1 MPRCDFDA
9 PLSLV
14 FGLARISAPC
24 SFRLLSKRRLSS
36 VPPSKAYLR
45 HGEHVLELSTCPKEI
60 PQDERN
66 DGALCQAVHTP
77 LLLTSIERSRDART
91 MNGHSRH
98 QDEGELVEYE
108 ENDPLL
114 RGSDP
119 FTHILNDEPCLP
131 NPHASLP
138 VYTNIHM
145 VRREIIDH
153 IDDPYSLEQL
163 RAPRLNTLVMRPLVD
178 RFYALQDISIV
189 YSLLVNR
196 VQFLREQT
204 YHAHHQT
211 VNITRATL
219 CELLASRLLRK
230 YDEDNAGHAGLLLLA
245 NILVAG
251 FEPFQNA
258 PMGIIHE
265 EQLAGGR
272 ATSKKGGYERKST
285 ALELAIISES
295 KHLLSSSAC
304 QKLVEAVYDGR
315 VVYTPVSFI
324 DILPDHYKHR
334 HISLYHPSKAPLL
347 NQYRLI
353 VPRIRNVLDICQFIV
368 LLTLYLM
375 VMKHHKHSHM
385 TAPEVAFCVYACGW
399 VLDEFASMLEHG
411 WQVYTQN
418 LWSFLD
424 FTFAL
429 IFLLYFGFRVHDLAT
444 GIAAT
449 QHRGLDILATGA
461 PVLIPRL
468 AFNLMSENILFV
480 SLRAMM
486 SDFTLLT
493 VLAAWTFGGF
503 LLGLVWL
510 TNGEHHPIT
519 IAKWM
524 LWVWFG
530 LDGTGIQQSLSFH
543 WLLGPILM
551 VTFTFLGNTL
561 FLTIVV
567 AMLSNTFATIVANS
581 TAEIQFRRAVLT
593 FEGVKSDA
601 IFAYQPPC
609 NLLALFLLWPL
620 KLAVSPRWFHK
631 LNVTFV
637 RILNAPLLL
646 IIAWYERHYL
656 WSTPRFVHTSLA
668 RHRNKITSWG
678 FAKLSVH
685 GGIQACFEVEPPQ
698 ATTDAIDHMVE
709 HGTEAAEENSLQALK
724 QGGTGSRSS
733 IKDQK
738 RIRSESVASA
748 NGFTEHLTS
757 FLQNDKDGS
766 VRQRIQALEA
776 SNQRIES
783 MLRTL
788 CPNSSSNEEGSAT

>member
-1 MPRCDFDA
+1 MTRP
-9 PLSLV
+9 
-14 FGLARISAPC
+14 
-24 SFRLLSKRRLSS
+24 
-36 VPPSKAYLR
+36 
-45 HGEHVLELSTCPKEI
+45 HGQQYP
-60 PQDERN
+60 DEF
-66 DGALCQAVHTP
+66 T
-77 LLLTSIERSRDART
+77 
-91 MNGHSRH
+91 
-98 QDEGELVEYE
+98 EYD

-114 RGSDP
+114 DGSDP
-119 FTHILNDEPCLP
+119 FSHVTNDEPCRP
-131 NPHASLP
+131 DPHGDLP
-138 VYTNIHM
+138 VYTTIHV
-145 VRREIIDH
+145 VRKEILDH
-153 IDDPYSLEQL
+153 IDDPYNLEQL
-163 RAPRLNTLVMRPLVD
+163 RAPRLNTLVIRPLVD
-178 RFYALQDISIV
+178 QFYNQNDISIV
-189 YSLLVNR
+189 YCLLVNR

-230 YDEDNAGHAGLLLLA
+230 YDEDNPGHEGLLLLA

-258 PMGIIHE
+258 PEEILHE
-265 EQLAGGR
+265 EHLSSPR
-272 ATSKKGGYERKST
+272 KGGYERKSN

-324 DILPDHYKHR
+324 DILPDKYKHR

-353 VPRIRNVLDICQFIV
+353 VPRTRNLLDICQFIA
-368 LLTLYLM
+368 LLTLYLL
-375 VMKHHKHSHM
+375 VMKHHKHSHI
-385 TAPEVAFCVYACGW
+385 TVPEIAFCIYACGW

-424 FTFAL
+424 FMFAL
-429 IFLLYFGFRVHDLAT
+429 IFLLYFVLRVHDLSA
-444 GIAAT
+444 GITAT
-449 QHRGLDILATGA
+449 QHRALDILATGA

-493 VLAAWTFGGF
+493 LLAAWTFGGF

-510 TNGEHHPIT
+510 IDGEQHPIT

-601 IFAYQPPC
+601 IFAYQPPF

-646 IIAWYERHYL
+646 IVAWYERRYL
-656 WSTPRFVHTSLA
+656 WDKPRFVQNGIA
-668 RHRNKITSWG
+668 RPRHKLKSWG

-685 GGIQACFEVEPPQ
+685 GGIQACFEFDPPQ
-698 ATTDAIDHMVE
+698 ITKNAIDSLAEHEPNRVE
-709 HGTEAAEENSLQALK
+709 ESSLKAPQRS
-724 QGGTGSRSS
+724 GVESRSS
-733 IKDQK
+733 IKDHK
-738 RIRSESVASA
+738 RIRSESVTSA
-748 NGFTEHLTS
+748 NGFAEHLTT
-757 FLQNDKDGS
+757 FFQNDKEGS
-766 VRQRIQALEA
+766 LKHRIQALEE
-776 SNQRIES
+776 SNKRIEH
-783 MLRTL
+783 MLQSL
-788 CPNSSSNEEGSAT
+788 CGDASSNKEP

>member
-1 MPRCDFDA
+1 MT
-9 PLSLV
+9 
-14 FGLARISAPC
+14 
-24 SFRLLSKRRLSS
+24 
-36 VPPSKAYLR
+36 R
-45 HGEHVLELSTCPKEI
+45 HP
-60 PQDERN
+60 
-66 DGALCQAVHTP
+66 
-77 LLLTSIERSRDART
+77 
-91 MNGHSRH
+91 GHHRQQSYN
-98 QDEGELVEYE
+98 EYTEYE
-108 ENDPLL
+108 EYDPLL
-114 RGSDP
+114 NGGDVFS
-119 FTHILNDEPCLP
+119 HVVNDEPCRP
-131 NPHASLP
+131 DPHGSLP
-138 VYTNIHM
+138 VYTTIHM

-163 RAPRLNTLVMRPLVD
+163 RAPRLNTLVIRPLVD
-178 RFYALQDISIV
+178 LFYNQKDISIV
-189 YSLLVNR
+189 YCILVNK

-230 YDEDNAGHAGLLLLA
+230 FDEDNPGHAGLLLLA

-258 PMGIIHE
+258 PEEIIHE
-265 EQLAGGR
+265 EHLIPAW
-272 ATSKKGGYERKST
+272 APPKKGGYDRKSN

-324 DILPDHYKHR
+324 DILPDKYKHR

-347 NQYRLI
+347 NQYRLVI
-353 VPRIRNVLDICQFIV
+353 PRIRNVLDICQFIM
-368 LLTLYLM
+368 LLTLYLL
-375 VMKHHKHSHM
+375 VMKHHKHSHI
-385 TAPEVAFCVYACGW
+385 TVPEFAFCLYACGW
-399 VLDEFASMLEHG
+399 VLDEFASMVEHG

-424 FTFAL
+424 FMFAL
-429 IFLLYFGFRVHDLAT
+429 IFLLYFGLRMHDLALGT
-444 GIAAT
+444 TAS
-449 QHRGLDILATGA
+449 QHRALDILATGA

-493 VLAAWTFGGF
+493 LLAAWTFGGF

-510 TNGEHHPIT
+510 TNGQHHPIT

-567 AMLSNTFATIVANS
+567 AMLSNTFAIIVSNS

-601 IFAYQPPC
+601 IFAYQPPF

-631 LNVTFV
+631 LNVAFV

-646 IIAWYERHYL
+646 LIAWYERQYL
-656 WSTPRFVHTSLA
+656 WSAPRFVDAGIA
-668 RHRNKITSWG
+668 RPRNKLTSWG
-678 FAKLSVH
+678 LAKLSVH
-685 GGIQACFEVEPPQ
+685 GGIQACFEFEPPP
-698 ATTDAIDHMVE
+698 ATKDAIGHMVE
-709 HGTEAAEENSLQALK
+709 HEPNGTEESSPHAPQR
-724 QGGTGSRSS
+724 GGTESRSS

-748 NGFTEHLTS
+748 NEHLATY
-757 FLQNDKDGS
+757 LQNHKEGS
-766 VRQRIQALEA
+766 VRNRIQALEE
-776 SNQRIES
+776 SNKRIEQ
-783 MLRTL
+783 MLQSL
-788 CPNSSSNEEGSAT
+788 CDNTSNIEEV

>member
-1 MPRCDFDA
+1 M
-9 PLSLV
+9 
-14 FGLARISAPC
+14 
-24 SFRLLSKRRLSS
+24 
-36 VPPSKAYLR
+36 
-45 HGEHVLELSTCPKEI
+45 
-60 PQDERN
+60 
-66 DGALCQAVHTP
+66 
-77 LLLTSIERSRDART
+77 T
-91 MNGHSRH
+91 MHH
-98 QDEGELVEYE
+98 EEEDYDVEFTEFE

-114 RGSDP
+114 NTND
-119 FTHILNDEPCLP
+119 ILPHAINDEPLRP
-131 NPHASLP
+131 DPHGSLP
-138 VYTNIHM
+138 VYTTIHM
-145 VRREIIDH
+145 VRKEIVDH

-163 RAPRLNTLVMRPLVD
+163 RAPRLNTLVIRPLVD
-178 RFYALQDISIV
+178 RFYEQQDISIV
-189 YSLLVNR
+189 YCLLVNR

-211 VNITRATL
+211 VNITRAIL
-219 CELLASRLLRK
+219 CELLASRLLRR
-230 YDEDNAGHAGLLLLA
+230 YDEDNPGHAGLLLLA
-245 NILVAG
+245 NVLVAG

-258 PMGIIHE
+258 PQEIIQE
-265 EQLAGGR
+265 EHL
-272 ATSKKGGYERKST
+272 TPVSLPPKKGGYERKSN

-324 DILPDHYKHR
+324 DILPDKYKHR

-353 VPRIRNVLDICQFIV
+353 VPRIRNVLDIGQFIV
-368 LLTLYLM
+368 LLTLYLL
-375 VMKHHKHSHM
+375 VMKHHKHGRM
-385 TAPEVAFCVYACGW
+385 TVPEVAFCLYACGW
-399 VLDEFASMLEHG
+399 VLDEFASMVEHG

-424 FTFAL
+424 FMFGL
-429 IFLLYFGFRVHDLAT
+429 IFLLYFVLRIHDLGA
-444 GIAAT
+444 GIAAK
-449 QHRGLDILATGA
+449 QHRALDILATGA

-493 VLAAWTFGGF
+493 LLAAWTFGGF

-510 TNGEHHPIT
+510 TNGQHHPIT

-567 AMLSNTFATIVANS
+567 AMLSNTFSTIVANS

-601 IFAYQPPC
+601 IFAYQPPI
-609 NLLALFLLWPL
+609 NLLALFVLWPL

-631 LNVTFV
+631 FHVTFV
-637 RILNAPLLL
+637 RIVNAPLLL
-646 IIAWYERHYL
+646 IIAWYERRYL
-656 WSTPRFVHTSLA
+656 WSAPRFVHTGIA
-668 RHRNKITSWG
+668 RPRHKLTSWG

-685 GGIQACFEVEPPQ
+685 GGIQACFEFEPPQ
-698 ATTDAIDHMVE
+698 KTKDAIDHMTE
-709 HGTEAAEENSLQALK
+709 HQSKDAEQ
-724 QGGTGSRSS
+724 SRVQSPQRRATDSRGS
-733 IKDQK
+733 IKEQK
-738 RIRSESVASA
+738 RIRTESVSSA
-748 NGFTEHLTS
+748 RPFAVQAQDFFQL
-757 FLQNDKDGS
+757 DKEGS
-766 VRQRIQALEA
+766 VKNRIQALEE
-776 SNQRIES
+776 SNQRIEQ
-783 MLRTL
+783 MLRSL
-788 CPNSSSNEEGSAT
+788 CGDTSSKDEE

>member
-1 MPRCDFDA
+1 MSSHGHHQRNPNDDD
-9 PLSLV
+9 
-14 FGLARISAPC
+14 
-24 SFRLLSKRRLSS
+24 LL
-36 VPPSKAYLR
+36 
-45 HGEHVLELSTCPKEI
+45 
-60 PQDERN
+60 
-66 DGALCQAVHTP
+66 
-77 LLLTSIERSRDART
+77 
-91 MNGHSRH
+91 
-98 QDEGELVEYE
+98 EYE

-114 RGSDP
+114 EGSDP
-119 FTHILNDEPCLP
+119 FTHIISDEPCRP
-131 NPHASLP
+131 NQHGSLP

-163 RAPRLNTLVMRPLVD
+163 RAPRLNTLVLRPLVD
-178 RFYALQDISIV
+178 RFYNQRFHDQRDISIV
-189 YSLLVNR
+189 YCLLVNR

-204 YHAHHQT
+204 YYGHHQT

-219 CELLASRLLRK
+219 CELLASRLLRR
-230 YDEDNAGHAGLLLLA
+230 YDEDNPGRAGLLLLA
-245 NILVAG
+245 DILVTG
-251 FEPFQNA
+251 FEPFQDA
-258 PMGIIHE
+258 PEEIIE
-265 EQLAGGR
+265 EEHLAPAR
-272 ATSKKGGYERKST
+272 ATSARGGYERKST

-324 DILPDHYKHR
+324 DILPDKYKHQ
-334 HISLYHPSKAPLL
+334 HISLYHPRKAPLL

-353 VPRIRNVLDICQFIV
+353 IPRIRNVLDICQFVI
-368 LLTLYLM
+368 LLILYLLL
-375 VMKHHKHSHM
+375 MKHHEYSHM
-385 TAPEVAFCVYACGW
+385 TIFEVAFCVYASGW
-399 VLDEFASMLEHG
+399 VLDEFASMVEHG

-429 IFLLYFGFRVHDLAT
+429 IFLLYLLLRTLDLAS
-444 GIAAT
+444 GAAAT
-449 QHRGLDILATGA
+449 QHRALDILATGA

-486 SDFTLLT
+486 SDFILLT
-493 VLAAWTFGGF
+493 VIAVWTFGGF

-510 TNGEHHPIT
+510 TNGEQHPVT

-530 LDGTGIQQSLSFH
+530 LDGTGIQESLSLH

-601 IFAYQPPC
+601 IFAYQPPF

-620 KLAVSPRWFHK
+620 KLAVTPRWFHK

-646 IIAWYERHYL
+646 VIAWYERNYL
-656 WSTPRFVHTSLA
+656 WSTPRLVYTGLA
-668 RHRNKITSWG
+668 RHRNRLKSWG
-678 FAKLSVH
+678 LAKLSVH
-685 GGIQACFEVEPPQ
+685 GGIQACFEVDPPQ
-698 ATTDAIDHMVE
+698 GTKDAIDDIIGN
-709 HGTEAAEENSLQALK
+709 GTDAAEEHRLQTPK
-724 QGGTGSRSS
+724 QAGNESRSS
-733 IKDQK
+733 IKEHK
-738 RIRSESVASA
+738 RVRTESVTSA
-748 NGFTEHLTS
+748 NGFTEHLTN
-757 FLQNDKDGS
+757 FLQNDKEGS
-766 VRQRIQALEA
+766 VKHRMEALEE
-776 SNQRIES
+776 SNRRIEL

-788 CPNSSSNEEGSAT
+788 CPDPLSNGE

>member
-1 MPRCDFDA
+1 M
-9 PLSLV
+9 
-14 FGLARISAPC
+14 
-24 SFRLLSKRRLSS
+24 
-36 VPPSKAYLR
+36 
-45 HGEHVLELSTCPKEI
+45 
-60 PQDERN
+60 DEE
-66 DGALCQAVHTP
+66 D
-77 LLLTSIERSRDART
+77 D
-91 MNGHSRH
+91 
-98 QDEGELVEYE
+98 LVEYEGDE

-114 RGSDP
+114 DGSDP
-119 FTHILNDEPCLP
+119 FSHITNNEPCQP
-131 NPHASLP
+131 DPHAALP

-145 VRREIIDH
+145 VRREVIDH
-153 IDDPYSLEQL
+153 IDDPYNLEQL
-163 RAPRLNTLVMRPLVD
+163 RAPRMNALMVRPMVD
-178 RFYALQDISIV
+178 RLYALNDISIV
-189 YSLLVNR
+189 YCLLVNK

-211 VNITRATL
+211 VNITRAIL
-219 CELLASRLLRK
+219 CEILANRVLRK
-230 YDEDNAGHAGLLLLA
+230 FDEDNPGHAGLLLLA

-258 PMGIIHE
+258 PAAVVSEGHSRPTWVV
-265 EQLAGGR
+265 QR
-272 ATSKKGGYERKST
+272 RGGYERQST

-324 DILPDHYKHR
+324 EILPDHYKHK
-334 HISLYHPSKAPLL
+334 HISLYHPRKAPLL

-353 VPRIRNVLDICQFIV
+353 VPRTRNILDLGQFVV
-368 LLTLYLM
+368 LLTLYLL
-375 VMKHHKHSHM
+375 VMKHHEHSHV
-385 TAPEVAFCVYACGW
+385 TLPEIAFCIYASGW

-429 IFLLYFGFRVHDLAT
+429 IFILYLVLRIHDLAA
-444 GIAAT
+444 GVAGT

-486 SDFTLLT
+486 SNFTLLT
-493 VLAAWTFGGF
+493 FLAVWTFGGF
-503 LLGLVWL
+503 LLGMVWL
-510 TNGEHHPIT
+510 TDGEHHPVT

-530 LDGTGIQQSLSFH
+530 LDGTGIQESLTLH

-551 VTFTFLGNTL
+551 VTFTVLGNTL

-581 TAEIQFRRAVLT
+581 TAEVQFRRAVLT

-601 IFAYQPPC
+601 IFAYQPPF
-609 NLLALFLLWPL
+609 NLLALLLMWPL
-620 KLAVSPRWFHK
+620 KLVASPRWFHK

-637 RILNAPLLL
+637 RIINAPLLL
-646 IIAWYERHYL
+646 VISWYERHYL
-656 WSTPRFVHTSLA
+656 WKATHFFHGSIVKPRNRLA
-668 RHRNKITSWG
+668 SWG
-678 FAKLSVH
+678 FNKLSVH
-685 GGIQACFEVEPPQ
+685 GGIEACFEVEPPQ
-698 ATTDAIDHMVE
+698 LIVDAIDRMIAND
-709 HGTEAAEENSLQALK
+709 TDKAEDHIRLGSR
-724 QGGTGSRSS
+724 QGGGDSRGSL
-733 IKDQK
+733 KDQK
-738 RIRSESVASA
+738 RIRTESTASA
-748 NGFTEHLTS
+748 NAFTEHLAS
-757 FLQNDKDGS
+757 LLHDDNEGS
-766 VRQRIQALEA
+766 AKNRLQALEE
-776 SNQRIES
+776 STKRIEQ
-783 MLRTL
+783 MLQSL
-788 CPNSSSNEEGSAT
+788 CADTSSHEET

>member
-1 MPRCDFDA
+1 MTR
-9 PLSLV
+9 
-14 FGLARISAPC
+14 RIG
-24 SFRLLSKRRLSS
+24 
-36 VPPSKAYLR
+36 
-45 HGEHVLELSTCPKEI
+45 HHDDDELI
-60 PQDERN
+60 
-66 DGALCQAVHTP
+66 
-77 LLLTSIERSRDART
+77 
-91 MNGHSRH
+91 
-98 QDEGELVEYE
+98 EYE

-114 RGSDP
+114 NGNDP
-119 FTHILNDEPCLP
+119 FTPVVNEEPCGP
-131 NPHASLP
+131 DPHGSWP

-145 VRREIIDH
+145 VRKEIIDH

-163 RAPRLNTLVMRPLVD
+163 RAPRLNTLVIRPLLD
-178 RFYALQDISIV
+178 RFYKRRDRSIV
-189 YSLLVNR
+189 YCLLVNR

-219 CELLASRLLRK
+219 CELLASRLLRR
-230 YDEDNAGHAGLLLLA
+230 YDEDTPGHDGLRLLA

-258 PMGIIHE
+258 PEDIIDE
-265 EQLAGGR
+265 EQLTPAR
-272 ATSKKGGYERKST
+272 STSKRGGYERKST

-324 DILPDHYKHR
+324 DILPDTYKHQ

-347 NQYRLI
+347 NQYRLTI
-353 VPRIRNVLDICQFIV
+353 PRIRNALDICQFIV
-368 LLTLYLM
+368 LLTLYLL
-375 VMKHHKHSHM
+375 VMKHHKHSYM
-385 TAPEVAFCVYACGW
+385 AVPEVAFCVYACGW
-399 VLDEFASMLEHG
+399 VLDEFASMVEHG

-429 IFLLYFGFRVHDLAT
+429 IFLLYFLLRIHDLST

-449 QHRGLDILATGA
+449 QHRALDILATGA

-486 SDFTLLT
+486 SDFALLT
-493 VLAAWTFGGF
+493 VLAVWTFGGF

-510 TNGEHHPIT
+510 TNGEHHPVT

-530 LDGTGIQQSLSFH
+530 LDGTGIQESLSFH

-567 AMLSNTFATIVANS
+567 ATLSNTFATIVANS

-601 IFAYQPPC
+601 IFAYQPPF
-609 NLLALFLLWPL
+609 NLVALFLLWPL
-620 KLAVSPRWFHK
+620 KLAVTPRWFHK

-656 WSTPRFVHTSLA
+656 
-668 RHRNKITSWG
+668 ITSWG
-678 FAKLSVH
+678 LAKLSVH
-685 GGIQACFEVEPPQ
+685 GGIQACFEVDPPQ
-698 ATTDAIDHMVE
+698 ETKNAIENMVE
-709 HGTEAAEENSLQALK
+709 NGPETGGDDSVQAPPAE
-724 QGGTGSRSS
+724 GPGSRSS
-733 IKDQK
+733 IKEQR
-738 RIRSESVASA
+738 RIRTESVASA
-748 NGFTEHLTS
+748 NGFTEHLANL
-757 FLQNDKDGS
+757 FQDGKEGS
-766 VRQRIQALEA
+766 VKHRIQALEE
-776 SNQRIES
+776 SNKRIES

-788 CPNSSSNEEGSAT
+788 CPDSPSNED

>member
-1 MPRCDFDA
+1 M
-9 PLSLV
+9 
-14 FGLARISAPC
+14 ARHTHI
-24 SFRLLSKRRLSS
+24 
-36 VPPSKAYLR
+36 LR
-45 HGEHVLELSTCPKEI
+45 DRH
-60 PQDERN
+60 DE
-66 DGALCQAVHTP
+66 D
-77 LLLTSIERSRDART
+77 
-91 MNGHSRH
+91 
-98 QDEGELVEYE
+98 LVEYE

-114 RGSDP
+114 EASDP
-119 FTHILNDEPCLP
+119 LTHIINDEPLRP
-131 NPHASLP
+131 DPHSALP

-145 VRREIIDH
+145 VRKEIIDH

-163 RAPRLNTLVMRPLVD
+163 RAPRLNSLVLRPLVD
-178 RFYALQDISIV
+178 RFYNQQDISIV
-189 YSLLVNR
+189 YCLLVNR
-196 VQFLREQT
+196 VQFLREQS

-230 YDEDNAGHAGLLLLA
+230 YDEDNPGHAGLLLLA
-245 NILVAG
+245 NVLVAG

-258 PMGIIHE
+258 PEELIDE
-265 EQLAGGR
+265 EQLTPAR
-272 ATSKKGGYERKST
+272 TTSKRGGYERKST

-304 QKLVEAVYDGR
+304 QKLVEAVYVGR

-324 DILPDHYKHR
+324 DILPDNYKHK

-353 VPRIRNVLDICQFIV
+353 IPRIRNILDIGQFIV
-368 LLTLYLM
+368 LLTLYLL
-375 VMKHHKHSHM
+375 VMKHHKHSHV
-385 TAPEVAFCVYACGW
+385 TPVEVTFCVYACGW
-399 VLDEFASMLEHG
+399 VLDEFASMVEHG

-424 FTFAL
+424 FMFAL
-429 IFLLYFGFRVHDLAT
+429 IFLLYLFFRVHDLGS

-486 SDFTLLT
+486 SDFTMLT
-493 VLAAWTFGGF
+493 ILAAWTFGGF

-530 LDGTGIQQSLSFH
+530 LDGTGIQESLSFH

-581 TAEIQFRRAVLT
+581 TAEIQFRRAVLV

-601 IFAYQPPC
+601 IFAYQPPF

-620 KLAVSPRWFHK
+620 KLAVTPRWFHK

-646 IIAWYERHYL
+646 VIAWYERHYL
-656 WSTPRFVHTSLA
+656 WSTSHEHTSLA
-668 RHRNKITSWG
+668 RHRNKLTSWG
-678 FAKLSVH
+678 LATLSVH

-698 ATTDAIDHMVE
+698 ATRDAINHVAEYENAAVE
-709 HGTEAAEENSLQALK
+709 DD
-724 QGGTGSRSS
+724 GSRYPLQRATGARGS
-733 IKDQK
+733 IKDQR
-738 RIRSESVASA
+738 RIRTESVASA
-748 NGFTEHLTS
+748 NGFTEHLTN
-757 FLQNDKDGS
+757 FFHTDKDGS
-766 VRQRIQALEA
+766 VTQRIQGLEE
-776 SNQRIES
+776 SNKRIES
-783 MLRTL
+783 MLRSL
-788 CPNSSSNEEGSAT
+788 CPDTTSNED

>member
-1 MPRCDFDA
+1 MT
-9 PLSLV
+9 
-14 FGLARISAPC
+14 
-24 SFRLLSKRRLSS
+24 
-36 VPPSKAYLR
+36 R
-45 HGEHVLELSTCPKEI
+45 HGEHHGEQSQVE
-60 PQDERN
+60 DEF
-66 DGALCQAVHTP
+66 T
-77 LLLTSIERSRDART
+77 EY
-91 MNGHSRH
+91 
-98 QDEGELVEYE
+98 DES
-108 ENDPLL
+108 DPLL
-114 RGSDP
+114 DGTDVFS
-119 FTHILNDEPCLP
+119 HIVNNEPCRP
-131 NPHASLP
+131 SPHASLP
-138 VYTNIHM
+138 VYTTIHM
-145 VRREIIDH
+145 VRREVLDH
-153 IDDPYSLEQL
+153 IDDPYSLDQL
-163 RAPRLNTLVMRPLVD
+163 RAPRLNTLVLRPLVD
-178 RFYALQDISIV
+178 RFYAQQDISIV
-189 YSLLVNR
+189 YCLLVNR

-230 YDEDNAGHAGLLLLA
+230 YDEDNPGHSGLLLLA

-258 PMGIIHE
+258 PKDIIHE
-265 EQLAGGR
+265 EHPTPAW
-272 ATSKKGGYERKST
+272 TSPRKGGYERKST

-324 DILPDHYKHR
+324 DILPDKYKHK
-334 HISLYHPSKAPLL
+334 HISLYHPRKAPLL

-353 VPRIRNVLDICQFIV
+353 VPRIRNVLDIGQFIV
-368 LLTLYLM
+368 LLTLYLL
-375 VMKHHKHSHM
+375 VMKHHQHSHI
-385 TAPEVAFCVYACGW
+385 TLPEIVFCLYACGW

-424 FTFAL
+424 FMFAL
-429 IFLLYFGFRVHDLAT
+429 IFILYFLLRVHDLSA
-444 GIAAT
+444 GVAST
-449 QHRGLDILATGA
+449 QHRALDILATGA

-493 VLAAWTFGGF
+493 LLAAWTFGGF

-601 IFAYQPPC
+601 IFAYQPPF

-620 KLAVSPRWFHK
+620 KLAVTPRWFHK
-631 LNVTFV
+631 LHVTFV

-646 IIAWYERHYL
+646 VIAWYERRYL
-656 WSTPRFVHTSLA
+656 WSASQSVHAATA
-668 RHRNKITSWG
+668 RPRNKLTSWG
-678 FAKLSVH
+678 FSKLSVH
-685 GGIQACFEVEPPQ
+685 GGLQACFEYEPPQ
-698 ATTDAIDHMVE
+698 ATRDAIDQMIE
-709 HGTEAAEENSLQALK
+709 HSTSKAEESSLQAPQ
-724 QGGTGSRSS
+724 QGGIESRSS
-733 IKDQK
+733 IKEQK
-738 RIRSESVASA
+738 RVRTESVTSA
-748 NGFTEHLTS
+748 NGLAEHLNS
-757 FLQNDKDGS
+757 FLHNDKDGL
-766 VRQRIQALEA
+766 VKNRIQALEE
-776 SNQRIES
+776 SNKRIEQ
-783 MLRTL
+783 MLQTL
-788 CPNSSSNEEGSAT
+788 CGDTSSNEE

>member
-1 MPRCDFDA
+1 MTRPGGHLGQRNEDE
-9 PLSLV
+9 
-14 FGLARISAPC
+14 LA
-24 SFRLLSKRRLSS
+24 
-36 VPPSKAYLR
+36 
-45 HGEHVLELSTCPKEI
+45 
-60 PQDERN
+60 
-66 DGALCQAVHTP
+66 
-77 LLLTSIERSRDART
+77 
-91 MNGHSRH
+91 
-98 QDEGELVEYE
+98 EYE
-108 ENDPLL
+108 ENDQLL
-114 RGSDP
+114 DESGL
-119 FTHILNDEPCLP
+119 FTHTVNYEPCRP
-131 NPHASLP
+131 NPHGHLP

-163 RAPRLNTLVMRPLVD
+163 RAPRLNTLVLRPLLN
-178 RFYALQDISIV
+178 RFYEQQDISIV
-189 YSLLVNR
+189 YCLLVNR

-230 YDEDNAGHAGLLLLA
+230 YDEDNPGHAGLLLLA

-258 PMGIIHE
+258 PEEIINE
-265 EQLAGGR
+265 EQLAPTPSPSR
-272 ATSKKGGYERKST
+272 RGGYERKST

-324 DILPDHYKHR
+324 DILPDKYKHQ
-334 HISLYHPSKAPLL
+334 HISLYHPRKLPLL

-353 VPRIRNVLDICQFIV
+353 VPRIRNVLDICQFII
-368 LLTLYLM
+368 LLTLYLL

-385 TAPEVAFCVYACGW
+385 TAPEVAFCIYGCGW
-399 VLDEFASMLEHG
+399 VLDEFASMVEHG

-429 IFLLYFGFRVHDLAT
+429 IFLLYFVLRVHDLAS
-444 GIAAT
+444 GITAT
-449 QHRGLDILATGA
+449 QHRALDILATGA

-493 VLAAWTFGGF
+493 LLAAWSFGGF
-503 LLGLVWL
+503 LLGMVWL

-581 TAEIQFRRAVLT
+581 IAEIQFRRAVLT

-601 IFAYQPPC
+601 IFAYQPPF

-620 KLAVSPRWFHK
+620 KLAVTPRWFHK

-637 RILNAPLLL
+637 RILNAPLLVV
-646 IIAWYERHYL
+646 IAWYERRYL

-668 RHRNKITSWG
+668 RHRNRLTSWG

-698 ATTDAIDHMVE
+698 ATKDAVDHMVE
-709 HGTEAAEENSLQALK
+709 RGDETTEENSIKAPQA
-724 QGGTGSRSS
+724 GGTGSRSS
-733 IKDQK
+733 LKDHK

-748 NGFTEHLTS
+748 TGFTEQLTN
-757 FLQNDKDGS
+757 FLQNGKEGS
-766 VRQRIQALEA
+766 VKHRIQALEE
-776 SNQRIES
+776 SNKRIES
-783 MLRTL
+783 MLRSL
-788 CPNSSSNEEGSAT
+788 CSDSSSNED

>member
-1 MPRCDFDA
+1 MPRH
-9 PLSLV
+9 PGHHRQQS
-14 FGLARISAPC
+14 
-24 SFRLLSKRRLSS
+24 
-36 VPPSKAYLR
+36 Y
-45 HGEHVLELSTCPKEI
+45 
-60 PQDERN
+60 DEY
-66 DGALCQAVHTP
+66 T
-77 LLLTSIERSRDART
+77 
-91 MNGHSRH
+91 
-98 QDEGELVEYE
+98 EYE
-108 ENDPLL
+108 EYDPLL
-114 RGSDP
+114 NGGDVFS
-119 FTHILNDEPCLP
+119 HVVNDEPCRP
-131 NPHASLP
+131 DPHGSLP
-138 VYTNIHM
+138 VYTTIHM

-163 RAPRLNTLVMRPLVD
+163 RAPRLNTLVIRPLVD
-178 RFYALQDISIV
+178 HFYDQKDISIV
-189 YSLLVNR
+189 YCILVNR

-230 YDEDNAGHAGLLLLA
+230 FDEDNPGHAGLLLLA
-245 NILVAG
+245 NVLVAG

-258 PMGIIHE
+258 PEDVIHE
-265 EQLAGGR
+265 EHLTPTWAPP
-272 ATSKKGGYERKST
+272 KKGGYDRKSN

-295 KHLLSSSAC
+295 KHFLSSSAC

-324 DILPDHYKHR
+324 DILPDKYKHR

-353 VPRIRNVLDICQFIV
+353 IPRIRNVLDICQFIV
-368 LLTLYLM
+368 LLTLYLL
-375 VMKHHKHSHM
+375 VMKHHKHSHL
-385 TAPEVAFCVYACGW
+385 TVPEVAFCIYACGW
-399 VLDEFASMLEHG
+399 VLDEFASMVEHG

-424 FTFAL
+424 FMFAL
-429 IFLLYFGFRVHDLAT
+429 IFLLYLGLRFHDLAL
-444 GIAAT
+444 GITAS
-449 QHRGLDILATGA
+449 QHRALDILATGA

-493 VLAAWTFGGF
+493 LLAAWTFGGF

-510 TNGEHHPIT
+510 TDGQHHPIT

-567 AMLSNTFATIVANS
+567 AMLSNTFATIVSNS

-601 IFAYQPPC
+601 IFAYQPPF

-637 RILNAPLLL
+637 RILNVPLLL
-646 IIAWYERHYL
+646 LIAWYERRYL
-656 WSTPRFVHTSLA
+656 WSSPRFVHAGIA
-668 RHRNKITSWG
+668 RPRNKLTSWG

-685 GGIQACFEVEPPQ
+685 GGIQACFEFEPPPV
-698 ATTDAIDHMVE
+698 TKDAIDHMVE
-709 HGTEAAEENSLQALK
+709 HEPHGTEEPSPRAPR
-724 QGGTGSRSS
+724 QGGTESRSS

-738 RIRSESVASA
+738 RIRTESVASA
-748 NGFTEHLTS
+748 NEHLATY
-757 FLQNDKDGS
+757 LQNDKEGS
-766 VRQRIQALEA
+766 VRNRIQALEE
-776 SNQRIES
+776 SNKRIEQ
-783 MLRTL
+783 MLQSL
-788 CPNSSSNEEGSAT
+788 CDSNSTNEEA

>member
-1 MPRCDFDA
+1 MMTGHCGF
-9 PLSLV
+9 
-14 FGLARISAPC
+14 
-24 SFRLLSKRRLSS
+24 
-36 VPPSKAYLR
+36 
-45 HGEHVLELSTCPKEI
+45 HGQQSH
-60 PQDERN
+60 DEF
-66 DGALCQAVHTP
+66 T
-77 LLLTSIERSRDART
+77 
-91 MNGHSRH
+91 
-98 QDEGELVEYE
+98 EYE

-114 RGSDP
+114 DDDDVFS
-119 FTHILNDEPCLP
+119 HVINDEPCRP
-131 NPHASLP
+131 NPHESLP
-138 VYTNIHM
+138 VYTTIHM
-145 VRREIIDH
+145 VRREIIEH

-163 RAPRLNTLVMRPLVD
+163 RGPRLNTLVIRPLVD
-178 RFYALQDISIV
+178 RFYNQQDISIV
-189 YSLLVNR
+189 YCLLINR

-211 VNITRATL
+211 VNITRAIL

-230 YDEDNAGHAGLLLLA
+230 YDEDNPGHAGLLLLA
-245 NILVAG
+245 NILVAS

-258 PMGIIHE
+258 PEEVIHE
-265 EQLAGGR
+265 ERITPAW
-272 ATSKKGGYERKST
+272 TPPKKGGYERKST

-324 DILPDHYKHR
+324 DILPDKYKHK
-334 HISLYHPSKAPLL
+334 HISLYHPTKAPLL

-353 VPRIRNVLDICQFIV
+353 IPRIRNVLDICQFIV
-368 LLTLYLM
+368 LLALYLL
-375 VMKHHKHSHM
+375 VMRHGKNSRM
-385 TAPEVAFCVYACGW
+385 TASEVAFCVFACGW
-399 VLDEFASMLEHG
+399 VLDEFASMVEHG

-424 FTFAL
+424 FMFAL
-429 IFLLYFGFRVHDLAT
+429 IFLLYFVLRMHDLAI
-444 GIAAT
+444 GITAT
-449 QHRGLDILATGA
+449 QHRALDILATGA

-493 VLAAWTFGGF
+493 FLAFWTFGGF
-503 LLGLVWL
+503 LLGLIWL
-510 TNGEHHPIT
+510 TDGEHHPIT

-530 LDGTGIQQSLSFH
+530 LDGTGIQESPGFH
-543 WLLGPILM
+543 WLLGPILI
-551 VTFTFLGNTL
+551 VAFTFLGNTL

-601 IFAYQPPC
+601 IFAYQPPF

-646 IIAWYERHYL
+646 IIAWYERRYL
-656 WSTPRFVHTSLA
+656 WSAPRFIHAGITRP
-668 RHRNKITSWG
+668 RHKPTSWG
-678 FAKLSVH
+678 FSKLSVH
-685 GGIQACFEVEPPQ
+685 GGIQACFDFEPPQ
-698 ATTDAIDHMVE
+698 TTKEAIYRVVE
-709 HGTEAAEENSLQALK
+709 HNTDKAEE
-724 QGGTGSRSS
+724 GSPKAVQRGAESGSS

-757 FLQNDKDGS
+757 FLESDKEGS
-766 VRQRIQALEA
+766 VKYRIQALEE
-776 SNQRIES
+776 SNKRIEQ
-783 MLRTL
+783 MLKSL
-788 CPNSSSNEEGSAT
+788 CGDSSSNEDQ

>member
-1 MPRCDFDA
+1 MT
-9 PLSLV
+9 
-14 FGLARISAPC
+14 
-24 SFRLLSKRRLSS
+24 RRPGSS
-36 VPPSKAYLR
+36 RQQSY
-45 HGEHVLELSTCPKEI
+45 
-60 PQDERN
+60 DEY
-66 DGALCQAVHTP
+66 T
-77 LLLTSIERSRDART
+77 
-91 MNGHSRH
+91 
-98 QDEGELVEYE
+98 EYE
-108 ENDPLL
+108 EYDPLL
-114 RGSDP
+114 NGADVFSHVVNNQPCRPDP
-119 FTHILNDEPCLP
+119 HG
-131 NPHASLP
+131 SLP
-138 VYTNIHM
+138 VYTTIHM

-163 RAPRLNTLVMRPLVD
+163 RAPRLNTLVIRPLVE
-178 RFYALQDISIV
+178 RFYDLKDVSIV
-189 YSLLVNR
+189 YCILINR

-219 CELLASRLLRK
+219 CEILGSRLLRK
-230 YDEDNAGHAGLLLLA
+230 YDEDNPGHAGLLLLA

-258 PMGIIHE
+258 PDEIIYE
-265 EQLAGGR
+265 EHLTPAWAPPR
-272 ATSKKGGYERKST
+272 KGGYERKSN

-324 DILPDHYKHR
+324 DILPDKYKHR

-368 LLTLYLM
+368 LLTLYLL
-375 VMKHHKHSHM
+375 VMKHHKHPHLTM
-385 TAPEVAFCVYACGW
+385 TEVVFCIYACGW

-424 FTFAL
+424 FMFAL
-429 IFLLYFGFRVHDLAT
+429 IFLLYLALRVHDLAS
-444 GIAAT
+444 GIT
-449 QHRGLDILATGA
+449 DSQHRALDILATGA

-493 VLAAWTFGGF
+493 LLAAWTFGGF

-530 LDGTGIQQSLSFH
+530 LDGTGIQQSLTFH

-567 AMLSNTFATIVANS
+567 AMLSNTFAIIVSNS

-601 IFAYQPPC
+601 IFAYQPPF

-631 LNVTFV
+631 LNVAFV

-646 IIAWYERHYL
+646 LIAWYERQYL
-656 WSTPRFVHTSLA
+656 WSAPRLVHAGIT
-668 RHRNKITSWG
+668 RPRNKFVSWG
-678 FAKLSVH
+678 LAKLSVH
-685 GGIQACFEVEPPQ
+685 GGIQACFECEPPP
-698 ATTDAIDHMVE
+698 TTKDAIDHMVE
-709 HGTEAAEENSLQALK
+709 REPDGTEMPGLQSPR
-724 QGGTGSRSS
+724 QGGTESKSS

-738 RIRSESVASA
+738 RIRTESVTST
-748 NGFTEHLTS
+748 TEHLANY
-757 FLQNDKDGS
+757 LQNDKEGS
-766 VRQRIQALEA
+766 VRNRIQALEE
-776 SNQRIES
+776 SNKRIEQ
-783 MLRTL
+783 MLQSL
-788 CPNSSSNEEGSAT
+788 CDNTSNNQDT